1 MRKIYVMIYHHEKNV
16 CFCVKILDN
25 TFFSKSILGFQF
37 WTFIN
42 VQFQEIQN
50 IFRKSGFFSLFDH
63 NALNFILNMKNF
75 VTIKFYIFL
84 KKHLGTFFCQYI
96 YVDKC

>member
-1 MRKIYVMIYHHEKNV
+1 VTNYRNKNKSKKT
-16 CFCVKILDN
+16 VKILDN
-25 TFFSKSILGFQF
+25 TLFSKSILGFQF

-42 VQFQEIQN
+42 VHFQEIQN

-75 VTIKFYIFL
+75 VTIIFYIFL
-84 KKHLGTFFCQYI
+84 KKNLGTFFCQYI

>member
-1 MRKIYVMIYHHEKNV
+1 VTNYRNKNKSKKT
-16 CFCVKILDN
+16 VKILDN

-42 VQFQEIQN
+42 VHFQEIQN

-75 VTIKFYIFL
+75 VTIIFYIFL
-84 KKHLGTFFCQYI
+84 KKNLGTFFCQYI